1 MKKKSLFLG
10 LAFFAL
16 SSSHLLCAQE
26 VSKTAVEVQSNSHLD
41 VEGWL
46 PSGPS
51 VFPQLKADPR
61 QPRCS
66 IAYRLDDEALRS
78 DIGMVN
84 LAANLFLWRGFDIWN
99 FDEVDVCF
107 TGAVWAN
114 YDMRAFSMD
123 LMNSDWTAS
132 LPVSAKMG
140 DTQMRAR
147 LYHISCHQGDE
158 FLQRPGEILNRKNPS
173 YEVLELSA
181 YTPLYED
188 RLYGYGTLAHIIHS
202 DSSFPMK
209 RFYFELGAEYYMK
222 DANFMAGSLEAAPY
236 AAVHGRFW
244 EYESYEPSYNVALG
258 LSWKNVNRSKP
269 VLDTSIEYYHGHS
282 LEGQFALYKTDY
294 VYFQLTYRP

>member
-1 MKKKSLFLG
+1 MKKKSLFLS
-10 LAFFAL
+10 LALFAL
-16 SSSHLLCAQE
+16 SSTNMLCAQE
-26 VSKTAVEVQSNSHLD
+26 MPKTALEVQSDSHMAA
-41 VEGWL
+41 EGWL

-66 IAYRLDDEALRS
+66 VGYRADDKALGGNM
-78 DIGMVN
+78 GMVN
-84 LAANLFLWRGFDIWN
+84 LAADLFLWRGFDIWN

-107 TGAVWAN
+107 TGGVWAN
-114 YDMRAFSMD
+114 YDLQAVSMD

-132 LPVSAKMG
+132 LPVSVKMG
-140 DTQMRAR
+140 QTEMRAR
-147 LYHISCHQGDE
+147 LYHISSHEGDE
-158 FLQRPGEILNRKNPS
+158 YLERPGELVKRKNPS

-181 YTPLYED
+181 YTPLYKD
-188 RLYGYGTLAHIIHS
+188 QLYGYGTIAHIIHS

-222 DANFMAGSLEAAPY
+222 EANFTAGSLEAAPY

-244 EYESYEPSYNVALG
+244 QYESYKPSYNVALG

-269 VLDTSIEYYHGHS
+269 VLDTSIEYYHGRS
-282 LEGQFALYKTDY
+282 LEGQFAIYNTDY
-294 VYFQLTYRP
+294 VCLQLTYHH